1 MSGEVH
7 TTTDRDVIRKWAEE
21 RTGQPATVEG
31 TGNGDQTGILRIQF
45 PGHGDDENLKAI
57 SWEAF
62 FDKFEDQ
69 RLAFI
74 YQDTLKDGQTSRF
87 SKFVSRDAH

>member
-7 TTTDRDVIRKWAEE
+7 TTTDRHVIRKWA
-21 RTGQPATVEG
+21 
-31 TGNGDQTGILRIQF
+31 
-45 PGHGDDENLKAI
+45 
-57 SWEAF
+57 

-69 RLAFI
+69 RLAFV